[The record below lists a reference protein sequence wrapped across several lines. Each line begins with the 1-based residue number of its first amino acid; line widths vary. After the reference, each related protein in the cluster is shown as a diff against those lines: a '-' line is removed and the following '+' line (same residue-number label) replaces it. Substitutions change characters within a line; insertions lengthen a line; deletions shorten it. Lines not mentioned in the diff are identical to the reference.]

1 MADRNALI
9 ERLYRRFKGVPN
21 FTLEDAEA
29 LIDEALEAH
38 DDSASDS
45 LILLYAQSQGAWDV
59 ALSVAHYFR
68 FKDGEEEVDQ
78 SMVASNYRALAKD
91 LQNEYETE
99 KGRYYGNKFR
109 LMPRIDRPNT
119 TPPTGESGRYRWRR
133 Y

>member
-38 DDSASDS
+38 DSSASDS
-45 LILLYAQSQGAWDV
+45 LIFLYAQSQGAWDI

-78 SMVASNYRALAKD
+78 SMVSSNYRALAKD
-91 LQNEYETE
+91 LQNEYESE
-99 KGRYYGNKFR
+99 KGRYYGNKFK
-109 LMPRIDRPNT
+109 LMPRVDRPNT

>member
-29 LIDEALEAH
+29 LIDEASEAH
-38 DDSASDS
+38 ESSASDS

-68 FKDGEEEVDQ
+68 FKVGEDEVDQ
-78 SMVASNYRALAKD
+78 SMVASIYRALAKD
-91 LQNEYETE
+91 LQSAYESE
-99 KGRYYGNKFR
+99 KGCYYGNKFR
-109 LMPRIDRPNT
+109 LKVRINC
-119 TPPTGESGRYRWRR
+119 
-133 Y
+133 